1 VRLRA
6 GRRLGSPAL
15 LADGNHARV
24 DGVVSLGV
32 LASAAMVSVGLGS
45 ADPMI
50 GLVITILILLV
61 TWQSWRTVSAAQ
73 PDQTHDP
80 AQRGRA

>member
-1 VRLRA
+1 
-6 GRRLGSPAL
+6 
-15 LADGNHARV
+15 
-24 DGVVSLGV
+24 
-32 LASAAMVSVGLGS
+32 MVSVGLGS

-73 PDQTHDP
+73 PRPD
-80 AQRGRA
+80 A